1 MHPSASFADSK
12 GDVRST
18 SDCHVD
24 ASTVDRGI
32 FITDVMID
40 WMPLLF
46 ETVSGVKVVFCDWSW
61 SFNIFNM
68 LIME

>member
-12 GDVRST
+12 SDGRST

-32 FITDVMID
+32 LVTDVVID

-46 ETVSGVKVVFCDWSW
+46 ETVSDVKIVFCDRSW
-61 SFNIFNM
+61 SFNIFV
-68 LIME
+68 IC